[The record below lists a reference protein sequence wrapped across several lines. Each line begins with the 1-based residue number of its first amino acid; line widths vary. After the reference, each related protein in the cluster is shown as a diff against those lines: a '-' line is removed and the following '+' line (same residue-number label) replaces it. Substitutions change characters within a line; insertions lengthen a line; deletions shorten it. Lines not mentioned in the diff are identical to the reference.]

1 MAANHPV
8 ARNQNWQFPAL
19 GSFWAVY
26 GVLRLLMALC
36 LLIYATTAT
45 LMFGALLSRVADP
58 FILMGIFH
66 LLYGA
71 FVVLSVICG
80 IVGLVAGLALLGGHR
95 SGRKLAL
102 IAGVLSLCDI
112 PLGITLGLYTLVALL
127 PIRDLQFYSPSGQMA
142 EYDEI
147 PREVKRDRAVAA

>member
-1 MAANHPV
+1 MSMDHPV

-26 GVLRLLMALC
+26 GIIRLLMALC
-36 LLIYATTAT
+36 LLIYAATAT

-58 FILMGIFH
+58 FLLMGIFH
-66 LLYGA
+66 LLYVA

-80 IVGLVAGLALLGGHR
+80 VVGLVAGLALLGGHR

-112 PLGITLGLYTLVALL
+112 PLGITLGIYTLVALL
-127 PIRDLQFYSPSGQMA
+127 PIRDLQFYAPSGQMSQ
-142 EYDEI
+142 YDE
-147 PREVKRDRAVAA
+147 PTREVKQKRAVAA